1 LYDIRASV
9 EYSVLH
15 GSRPAGLLNL
25 SAAQL
30 LTARQAAWL
39 FCEMGPWNGMSFDGE
54 DQTV

>member
-9 EYSVLH
+9 EYSVLR

-30 LTARQAAWL
+30 LTACRTPWV
-39 FCEMGPWNGMSFDGE
+39 FGGMGSWNDMSFDGKE
-54 DQTV
+54 QPV